1 MMDDDEYEGTAG
13 SDVDDLLDIE
23 CDMDDDEGMGL
34 DVSLLMSDDDE
45 IVETL
50 INLEDTPIEVDKPD
64 SKVIVSEK
72 PLIVPKSE
80 DKKKSEIKVDD
91 KKKSE
96 ANVNDKK
103 TPEAKVEEKVEVNK
117 KPEAQKDDKKIQV
130 VKDDDK
136 KNTDVKADDKQK
148 LESKANADNKQGD
161 KLKADDKQ
169 KPEPNRKPEPKV
181 EDKNALKAEVD
192 NKKTPEPKE
201 DDKKKSEPKEDDKKK
216 SEPKVNDKKKPE
228 LKVDDEQK
236 SEPNSDDKKKTETKT
251 PEKKNDVTQKSDPK
265 KETAKKTSV
274 TETIKIESKEAV
286 VISDEENVSDV
297 GSVDTIEADVDDFPE
312 EWMVIDEMEEDEP
325 SKSRT
330 DKSKRND
337 TSKTIGSHRSE
348 SSRNRSRHKSRS
360 RSRSRNR
367 TRDERDGRRSR
378 TSEKDRSSQKD
389 KEGKDIKASK
399 HKTPEKDRSKEL
411 EKKTDVKKSDSASKS
426 EDSKTKKKD
435 DSKANTN
442 KETREA
448 VKTPVPAKPV
458 DPFKNMRDTI
468 EKFDKNWR
476 WNLKISPIE
485 INDLKSESL
494 RQIIALANDSVM
506 VFNMQNDKKR
516 KYGFLDLCV
525 SSAGDIRTA
534 IDKLCQLKLE
544 SNFIHVSISHK
555 LFEENS
561 GTESALLKLD
571 MKEGKCITS
580 QPTKGTEK
588 QRQINISNGPK
599 GMSKIMLDAVFSKI
613 AKIEISENTQNDT
626 SSATVLCANPESV
639 GAVLRFYQSVVIG
652 GRRLQLRSEVT
663 PPPKPKDSP
672 KEERRSPAITNKSQN
687 NQSNKKSNQNDRNS
701 RQNDN
706 RRRSGNND
714 KRRSASRSNDG
725 LLGPIPGAADA
736 AFSTAMGSG
745 RGFENVDLEQRHRA
759 ILARE
764 EAERRHESMKRLGLN
779 IGVESF
785 MERPSLLTAHEML
798 AQETERMQMELSQQQ
813 RAADIFDNNYRAD
826 LLRQEEMQ
834 RLQRD
839 IELKQQAELLERQER
854 QRQQDELLLRLQQE
868 QQLKEQRMEQERL
881 EREKQERLELER
893 KERERLER
901 ERLER
906 ERERLERERERL
918 ERERLEKER
927 QEKEHKERQQRQER
941 ERLERERK
949 EREHQEEL
957 KRQEEMRRK
966 ERDSKMR
973 QEQQRDSRFQDMN
986 RRQDMVRQSNNQ
998 WQHNL
1003 HLQNEQEQFEKEIGM
1018 GNRQDFGRSKSNLFE
1033 YERPVVEEKKNLHQK
1048 IREQWERQVAEASN
1062 KGNSVSSNTQHDMRR
1077 NDSNISSW
1085 NRGDNTGNGN
1095 SGYGAEW
1102 NSPSHTAGS
1111 QSGFG
1116 NNWSSQKA
1124 PGLLGAAPDQP
1135 NMSPYTSAV
1144 REYDHQPVKRSNPWG
1159 EETPNYGEKR
1169 LRDHEDRYGSV
1180 PRDSPNFNYRQGS
1193 QDQWRQA
1200 NTREPERNLNQ
1211 SWGADPYDRHRQGQQ
1226 QYNTNW

>member
-1 MMDDDEYEGTAG
+1 MDDDEYEGTAG

-34 DVSLLMSDDDE
+34 DVSLLMSDDDDE

-72 PLIVPKSE
+72 PLTVPKSE

-91 KKKSE
+91 KKKYE
-96 ANVNDKK
+96 ANVDDIKK
-103 TPEAKVEEKVEVNK
+103 PEAKVEDKKKPEAKVDDKNKPEEKVEVNK
-117 KPEAQKDDKKIQV
+117 KPEAQKDDKKIP
-130 VKDDDK
+130 
-136 KNTDVKADDKQK
+136 DVKSNDKQK
-148 LESKANADNKQGD
+148 LEPMAKTDNKQGD

-169 KPEPNRKPEPKV
+169 KPEPNQKPEPKV
-181 EDKNALKAEVD
+181 EDKKVD
-192 NKKTPEPKE
+192 NIKTPEPKG
-201 DDKKKSEPKEDDKKK
+201 DDKKKSEPKGDDKKK
-216 SEPKVNDKKKPE
+216 PEPKVNDKKKPE
-228 LKVDDEQK
+228 LKVNEK
-236 SEPNSDDKKKTETKT
+236 KKPEPNSDDKKKTETKT
-251 PEKKNDVTQKSDPK
+251 LEKKNDVNQKSDPK

-274 TETIKIESKEAV
+274 TETSKIDPKEAV
-286 VISDEENVSDV
+286 VISDEDNVSDV

-312 EWMVIDEMEEDEP
+312 EWMVIDEMEDDEP
-325 SKSRT
+325 S
-330 DKSKRND
+330 KSKRND
-337 TSKTIGSHRSE
+337 TSKTTGSHRSE
-348 SSRNRSRHKSRS
+348 SSRNKSRHKSRS

-367 TRDERDGRRSR
+367 TRDDRDGRRSR

-399 HKTPEKDRSKEL
+399 HKTPEKDRCKEL
-411 EKKTDVKKSDSASKS
+411 EKKADAKKSDSASKS
-426 EDSKTKKKD
+426 EDSNSKKKD
-435 DSKANTN
+435 DTKSNTN
-442 KETREA
+442 KVTQEA

-555 LFEENS
+555 LFEENA

-571 MKEGKCITS
+571 MKEGKYITS
-580 QPTKGTEK
+580 QPPKGTEK
-588 QRQINISNGPK
+588 QRKINISNGPK

-714 KRRSASRSNDG
+714 RRGSASRNNDG
-725 LLGPIPGAADA
+725 LLGPIPGTADA
-736 AFSTAMGSG
+736 AFSTAMGTG
-745 RGFENVDLEQRHRA
+745 RGFENIDMEQRHRS

-764 EAERRHESMKRLGLN
+764 EAERRQESMKRLGLN

-798 AQETERMQMELSQQQ
+798 AQETERMQMELTQQQ
-813 RAADIFDNNYRAD
+813 RAADIFDSNYRAD
-826 LLRQEEMQ
+826 LLRQEEIQ

-901 ERLER
+901 ERIER
-906 ERERLERERERL
+906 ERIERERL

-927 QEKEHKERQQRQER
+927 HEKERKERQQRQER

-966 ERDSKMR
+966 EREAKMR
-973 QEQQRDSRFQDMN
+973 QEQQQRDRFQDMN

-1062 KGNSVSSNTQHDMRR
+1062 KGNSVSSNTQQHDMRR
-1077 NDSNISSW
+1077 NDLNVSSW
-1085 NRGDNTGNGN
+1085 NRGDNNGN
-1095 SGYGAEW
+1095 SKPGYGADW
-1102 NSPSHTAGS
+1102 NSPSHTAGN

-1116 NNWSSQKA
+1116 NNWSSQKT
-1124 PGLLGAAPDQP
+1124 PGLLGAAPDQT
-1135 NMSPYTSAV
+1135 NLSPYTSAV

-1169 LRDHEDRYGSV
+1169 LRDHEDRYGAI

-1211 SWGADPYDRHRQGQQ
+1211 SWGADPYDRHRHGQQ
-1226 QYNTNW
+1226 QYNPSW